1 MKNRFIK
8 YFVSKLEH
16 RVTFCHDKEANDI
29 SKDLKRLFSDKKMLL
44 ILDKKISA
52 KIIKNLHKDLR
63 YLGYKIF
70 PLYVEGSK
78 KNKNKELLFKI
89 IDELI
94 KQKFTKKSVILSCG
108 GGVVG
113 DVSALAASLYLRGTI
128 YYHIPTTMTAIVD
141 SCIGGKTGINYNNII
156 NSMGTYYHPQ
166 NVFISKNIIQL
177 LPKREFISGFA
188 EIIKSGLLND
198 KKILKIIKKD
208 ISEIHER
215 DFKTLREIV
224 FLTLKTKI
232 KFFVNDIYENNQRLC
247 LNFGHTFAHAIEM
260 ALQTNKGDVIRHGEA
275 VGIGMLCEIFYNE
288 EKSKNFYRL
297 KKYLE
302 LFKLPTSIEKFYNLR
317 KKNKIKK
324 NIYENIFLDKK
335 KISKFPRIISIKSK
349 SPRVIEMRSN
359 KMIMNTIEKIVL
371 N

>member
-156 NSMGTYYHPQ
+156 NSMGT
-166 NVFISKNIIQL
+166 F
-177 LPKREFISGFA
+177 
-188 EIIKSGLLND
+188 
-198 KKILKIIKKD
+198 
-208 ISEIHER
+208 
-215 DFKTLREIV
+215 
-224 FLTLKTKI
+224 
-232 KFFVNDIYENNQRLC
+232 
-247 LNFGHTFAHAIEM
+247 
-260 ALQTNKGDVIRHGEA
+260 
-275 VGIGMLCEIFYNE
+275 
-288 EKSKNFYRL
+288 
-297 KKYLE
+297 KKYN
-302 LFKLPTSIEKFYNLR
+302 TASAEKR
-317 KKNKIKK
+317 
-324 NIYENIFLDKK
+324 IYIW
-335 KISKFPRIISIKSK
+335 IR
-349 SPRVIEMRSN
+349 
-359 KMIMNTIEKIVL
+359 
-371 N
+371 

>member
-1 MKNRFIK
+1 M
-8 YFVSKLEH
+8 
-16 RVTFCHDKEANDI
+16 
-29 SKDLKRLFSDKKMLL
+29 
-44 ILDKKISA
+44 
-52 KIIKNLHKDLR
+52 
-63 YLGYKIF
+63 
-70 PLYVEGSK
+70 
-78 KNKNKELLFKI
+78 
-89 IDELI
+89 
-94 KQKFTKKSVILSCG
+94 
-108 GGVVG
+108 
-113 DVSALAASLYLRGTI
+113 
-128 YYHIPTTMTAIVD
+128 
-141 SCIGGKTGINYNNII
+141 
-156 NSMGTYYHPQ
+156 
-166 NVFISKNIIQL
+166 
-177 LPKREFISGFA
+177 
-188 EIIKSGLLND
+188 ND

-288 EKSKNFYRL
+288 GKSKNFYRL